1 MKVMSNIL
9 NEKQFD
15 LLRNLYRQTGP
26 VPSAHLDGRVV
37 RALRARDLIT
47 ETKGWVAI
55 TDAGR
60 ERFDHAVRRRR
71 TSSPAVAPE
80 SGGRGARAES
90 IMRAIDALETA
101 LPKDAEIAVGP
112 MFAYADDVVE
122 GFRRYARTLEG
133 VRRRPMRVRV

>member
-15 LLRNLYRQTGP
+15 LLRYLYRQTGP
-26 VPSAHLDGRVV
+26 VPSDHLDGRVV

-47 ETKGWVAI
+47 ESKGWVAI

-71 TSSPAVAPE
+71 APAASTPE
-80 SGGRGARAES
+80 AGGRNARAES
-90 IMRAIDALETA
+90 IMRAIDALELA
-101 LPKDAEIAVGP
+101 LPKDAEVVVGE

-122 GFRRYARTLEG
+122 GFRRYARTLESS
-133 VRRRPMRVRV
+133 RRPVRVRV